1 MDDYSYL
8 LTYVQDNKDESIW
21 IDLLTSGGNKKK
33 KKPSCKDR
41 EAVAHGIDLLIVND
55 FIFTHESKSSDE
67 QLRKKNRR
75 ENK

>member
-1 MDDYSYL
+1 MNLYGQICL
-8 LTYVQDNKDESIW
+8 RQEEI
-21 IDLLTSGGNKKK
+21 KKK